1 MDEKWRLSNFQ
12 ISVVLAKFD
21 QDGDGK
27 LSYAEFKKLLKKWNI
42 SYQLGEHISH
52 SSWSLDILNHVVF
65 W

>member
-1 MDEKWRLSNFQ
+1 M
-12 ISVVLAKFD
+12 LAKFD